1 MNGNGNPGKLSF
13 EEPSKPARMPEVS
26 AAWRT
31 GMNEKGPII
40 ELEHVKVAYQD
51 LLVLDDVSLTVP
63 AGSFLAIIGPNGA
76 GKTTLLQ
83 VILGLVRPASGRVRI
98 FGKVPA
104 ELDGE
109 RRRIGYVP
117 QILSVDV
124 NFPVSV
130 REVVLMGR
138 YGRMG
143 LFRRPTRG
151 DYRAA
156 KEAMERVG
164 VVDLA
169 DRPIRRLS
177 GGERQRVFLARALA
191 NEPDLLLL
199 DEPTTGVDTASS
211 EGLYELLRVLHASGI
226 TMLVVSHDVGV
237 VASYVE
243 GVVCINRRLVAHGR
257 PAEVLGSDALSK
269 MYGCDAMFFHHGRVP
284 HLVVER
290 DQ

>member
-1 MNGNGNPGKLSF
+1 MSPTK
-13 EEPSKPARMPEVS
+13 
-26 AAWRT
+26 
-31 GMNEKGPII
+31 PII
-40 ELEHVKVAYQD
+40 ELDHVTVTYQD
-51 LLVLDDVSLTVP
+51 LVALDDVTLTVAP
-63 AGSFLAIIGPNGA
+63 GSFLAIIGPNVA

-83 VILGLVRPASGRVRI
+83 VILGLVRPVAGRVSV
-98 FGKVPA
+98 FGKSPA
-104 ELDGE
+104 DLDGE

-117 QILSVDV
+117 QIMSVDL

-130 REVVLMGR
+130 GEMVLMGR

-143 LFRRPTRG
+143 LFHRPAAT
-151 DYRAA
+151 DRAA
-156 KEAMERVG
+156 VLDAMKRVG
-164 VVDLA
+164 IADLA

-177 GGERQRVFLARALA
+177 GGQRQRAFLARALA

-199 DEPTTGVDTASS
+199 DEPTTGVDATTT
-211 EGLYELLRVLHASGI
+211 EGLYELLRSLHASGI
-226 TMLVVSHDVGV
+226 TMMVVSHDVGV

-257 PAEVLGSDALSK
+257 PAEVLGSEELSK
-269 MYGCDAMFFHHGRVP
+269 MYGCDAVFFHHGRVP

>member
-1 MNGNGNPGKLSF
+1 M
-13 EEPSKPARMPEVS
+13 EEHSEH
-26 AAWRT
+26 T
-31 GMNEKGPII
+31 GMSSQPSPRETGAEEKSPII
-40 ELEHVKVAYQD
+40 ELDHVNVAYQE
-51 LLVLDDVSLTVP
+51 LLVLDDVSLHV
-63 AGSFLAIIGPNGA
+63 ASGSFLAIIGPNGA

-83 VILGLVRPASGRVRI
+83 VILGLVRPASGSVRI
-98 FGKVPA
+98 FGKPPA

-117 QILSVDV
+117 QIMSVDV
-124 NFPVSV
+124 NFPISV

-143 LFRRPTRG
+143 LFRRPTRA
-151 DYRAA
+151 DQSAA
-156 KEAMERVG
+156 AQALERVG
-164 VVDLA
+164 IVNLA

-177 GGERQRVFLARALA
+177 GGQRQRVFLARALA

-199 DEPTTGVDTASS
+199 DEPTTGVDAASS

-237 VASYVE
+237 VATYVE

-257 PAEVLGSDALSK
+257 PAEVLGSDELSK

-284 HLVVER
+284 HLVVEKDR
-290 DQ
+290 

>member
-1 MNGNGNPGKLSF
+1 MDPKNL
-13 EEPSKPARMPEVS
+13 
-26 AAWRT
+26 
-31 GMNEKGPII
+31 II
-40 ELEHVKVAYQD
+40 ELHHVDVTYQD
-51 LLVLDDVSLTVP
+51 LLALDDVSLKVP
-63 AGSFLAIIGPNGA
+63 SGSFLAILGPNGA

-83 VILGLVRPASGRVRI
+83 VILGLVRPASGEVKV
-98 FGKVPA
+98 FGKNPA
-104 ELDGE
+104 DLDGE

-117 QILSVDV
+117 QIMSVDL

-143 LFRRPTRG
+143 LLRRPSAT
-151 DYRAA
+151 DRAA
-156 KEAMERVG
+156 AHDALEVVG
-164 VVDLA
+164 IADLA

-177 GGERQRVFLARALA
+177 GGQRQRAFLARALA
-191 NEPDLLLL
+191 NEPELLLL
-199 DEPTTGVDTASS
+199 DEPTTGVDVASS
-211 EGLYELLRVLHASGI
+211 ESLYELLRVLHASGI

-257 PAEVLGSDALSK
+257 PAEVLGSEELTK

-290 DQ
+290 EQ

>member
-1 MNGNGNPGKLSF
+1 MNSTK
-13 EEPSKPARMPEVS
+13 
-26 AAWRT
+26 
-31 GMNEKGPII
+31 PII
-40 ELEHVKVAYQD
+40 ELDHVTVTYQD
-51 LLVLDDVSLTVP
+51 LVALDDVTLTVAP
-63 AGSFLAIIGPNGA
+63 GSFLAIIGPNGA

-83 VILGLVRPASGRVRI
+83 VILGLIRPAAGRVSV
-98 FGKVPA
+98 FGKSPA
-104 ELDGE
+104 DLDGE

-117 QILSVDV
+117 QIMSVDL

-130 REVVLMGR
+130 GEMVLMGR

-143 LFRRPTRG
+143 LFHRPAAT
-151 DYRAA
+151 DRAA
-156 KEAMERVG
+156 ALDAMKRVG
-164 VVDLA
+164 IADLA

-177 GGERQRVFLARALA
+177 GGQRQRAFLARALA

-199 DEPTTGVDTASS
+199 DEPTTGVDQTTT
-211 EGLYELLRVLHASGI
+211 EGLYELLRSLHASGI
-226 TMLVVSHDVGV
+226 TMMVVSHDVGV

-257 PAEVLGSDALSK
+257 PAEVLGSEELSK
-269 MYGCDAMFFHHGRVP
+269 MYGCDAVFFHHGRVP